1 MYDDKMCEYIHMW
14 KKRIGDDELDPS
26 SVSGFVPKF
35 ILLAVLLGVS
45 GFFSSA
51 ETALTTVN
59 KHKMRAFA
67 EEGNRKAKRVLKLVD
82 NPGKLLST
90 ILIGNNIANIL
101 ASSLATVL
109 ATQVFGNAGVGI
121 ATGVLTVLILIFGE
135 ITPKNLASI
144 YSEKL
149 AMYYSGIIWML
160 TVLLS
165 PIVWMLGGIEK
176 VMYWLFRV
184 NPEDLTKSMT
194 ESELRT
200 IVDVSHEDGVIE
212 VEERK
217 MINNVVDFGDTFAK
231 NVMIPR
237 ADMVMVSV
245 EESYEEILSIFQS
258 EQYSRLPVYEETKEN
273 IVGVLYLKDVF
284 FFRETRKGEFSI
296 QDVMREPFFVY
307 EYQKT
312 SDIMETMRG
321 NSSSISIV
329 LDEYGVAVGLV
340 TIEDLLEEIVGEI
353 RDEYDEDEWTNIQKI
368 NEDLYDV
375 DGSTKL
381 SDLNEV
387 LGTEIESEDY
397 DSVAGHIIE
406 LLDHLPVADEETED
420 QWLQYKVLS
429 VDKTRIER
437 VEIRVKPVEAIDE
450 DQIEKE

>member
-1 MYDDKMCEYIHMW
+1 MMIRCVSISIRGKIG
-14 KKRIGDDELDPS
+14 IGDDELDPS
-26 SVSGFVPKF
+26 SVSDFVPRF

-90 ILIGNNIANIL
+90 ILIGNNIANIF

-149 AMYYSGIIWML
+149 AMYYSGIIWIL

-165 PIVWMLGGIEK
+165 PIVWMIGGVEK
-176 VMYWLFRV
+176 VMHWLFRV

-212 VEERK
+212 VEERN

-245 EESYEEILSIFQS
+245 EESYEEILSIFEA

-284 FFRETRKGEFSI
+284 FFRETKKGNFLI

-312 SDIMETMRG
+312 SDIMESMRR

-329 LDEYGVAVGLV
+329 LDEYGVAVGVV

-368 NEDLYDV
+368 DEDLYDV
-375 DGSTKL
+375 DGATKL

-420 QWLQYKVLS
+420 QWLEYKVLS

-437 VEIRVKPVEAIDE
+437 VEIRVKPVEAIE
-450 DQIEKE
+450 ENQIEKE